1 MMAMLLQ
8 HAFEAAC
15 LRHPEKLALV
25 CRTGRLTYGAL
36 ASSVHALASRLR
48 MAGVQPGDRVVLA
61 LESDA
66 PYVVALHAVL
76 ACGAVFVPV
85 APTTR
90 PERLAFV
97 LQDTEA
103 SLLLTGGTS
112 AGAPACAYDEAAWR
126 ARCPALRAVLPVE
139 AGTEGGAV
147 DPDPQAG
154 PSAGGSGPSG
164 GAAPRIDQDLAA
176 ILYTSGSTGRPK
188 GVMLTHHNMLSAWRS
203 VQGYLGLR
211 ADDVIGLALPP
222 TFSYGLYHVLM
233 GLGLGATVVLEH
245 QAAFPAK
252 VAERLERE
260 RVTVFPAV
268 PTLFAA
274 LLGLPQLGTFDHRAL
289 RLLSNAAAA
298 LPEAM
303 VPRIRAA
310 WPQATLFSMYGMT
323 ECKRISFLPPD
334 ELERRPGSVGRGMPN
349 QEHWLADDAGRR
361 LPHGATGELVVR
373 GSHVMRGYWR
383 RPEETAERL
392 RPGPLEG
399 ERVLHTGDLF
409 RSDAEGYLYFVARK
423 DDIIK
428 SRGEKV
434 APREV
439 EEAIHRLPG
448 VAACAVVGVPD
459 PLLGHAVKAFVTL
472 APGTTLTARDI
483 VRHCQ
488 ATLESHQVPKHV
500 DIVDTLPVTE
510 SGKIRHAA
518 LRDGA

>member
-1 MMAMLLQ
+1 MLLQ

-15 LRHPEKLALV
+15 LRHPQKLALV
-25 CRTGRLTYGAL
+25 CRAGRLTYGEL
-36 ASSVHALASRLR
+36 AAQVRGLSARLR
-48 MAGVQPGDRVVLA
+48 AAGVQPGDRVVLM
-61 LESDA
+61 LENDA
-66 PYVVALHAVL
+66 PFVVALHAVL

-90 PERLAFV
+90 PERLAFA

-103 SLLLTGGTS
+103 SVLLTGVP
-112 AGAPACAYDEAAWR
+112 PAATPAAHDEAAWR

-139 AGTEGGAV
+139 ADGRTAPPPAEGAPSCG
-147 DPDPQAG
+147 G
-154 PSAGGSGPSG
+154 P
-164 GAAPRIDQDLAA
+164 APRIDQDLAA

-203 VQGYLGLR
+203 VQAYLGLR
-211 ADDVIGLALPP
+211 ADDVVGLALPP

-245 QAAFPAK
+245 QAAFPLK
-252 VAERLERE
+252 VAQMLERE

-289 RLLSNAAAA
+289 RLVSNAAAA

-310 WPQATLFSMYGMT
+310 WPQAKLFSMYGMT
-323 ECKRISFLPPD
+323 ECKRISFLAPA

-349 QEHWLADDAGRR
+349 QEHWLVDEAGRR
-361 LPHGATGELVVR
+361 LPHGSTGELVVR

-383 RPEETAERL
+383 RPEETAARL

-409 RSDAEGYLYFVARK
+409 RSDAEGYLYFVARM

-448 VAACAVVGVPD
+448 VVACAVVGVPD
-459 PLLGHAVKAFVTL
+459 PVLGQAVKAFVTL
-472 APGTTLTARDI
+472 APGTALAARDI

-500 DIVDTLPVTE
+500 EIVDALPVTE

-518 LRDGA
+518 LRGGS